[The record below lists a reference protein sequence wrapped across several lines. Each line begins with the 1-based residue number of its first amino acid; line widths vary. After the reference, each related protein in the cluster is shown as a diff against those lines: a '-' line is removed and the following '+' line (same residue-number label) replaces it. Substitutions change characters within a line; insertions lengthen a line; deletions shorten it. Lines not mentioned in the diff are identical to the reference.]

1 MAAGWRGYGW
11 QGLALAFSVI
21 VFWLLIMFNRSVK
34 VMRMAAESP
43 VGVVGSAVMLN
54 AKLTVGLP
62 MLQVVAFTKSIG
74 RRVTDEPDTSEWRDA
89 SGSDV
94 TIVFEKGRCKR
105 WILNRPADLAEDEA
119 TATDRSP
126 AQTGGGKVD
135 GKVIDRVVREAGET
149 AADPRT
155 GDTDQG

>member
-1 MAAGWRGYGW
+1 MNAVFGWLLALAALAAGWRGYGW

-21 VFWLLIMFNRSVK
+21 VFWLLIMFNRSVR

-54 AKLTVGLP
+54 AKLTVGVP

-74 RRVTDEPDTSEWRDA
+74 QRVAEEPDTWEWRDA

-105 WILNRPADLAEDEA
+105 WTLNRPTARTEDEA
-119 TATDRSP
+119 TASVRSS
-126 AQTGGGKVD
+126 AKLNG
-135 GKVIDRVVREAGET
+135 
-149 AADPRT
+149 
-155 GDTDQG
+155 